1 MSKASGR
8 GKTGEDHVCGYLE
21 KHGWKIAA
29 RNYRVKGG
37 EIDIVAEKNG
47 IRAVIARS
55 TSIFRT
61 GAVGFMPE
69 KVLIM
74 SEKGPLNYQSHL

>member
-1 MSKASGR
+1 MSQ
-8 GKTGEDHVCGYLE
+8 
-21 KHGWKIAA
+21 I
-29 RNYRVKGG
+29 
-37 EIDIVAEKNG
+37 AEKNG

-61 GAVGFMPE
+61 GAVGFMLE